1 MRLTNRTRIF
11 WTIALSLFLTSS
23 TTEQASQ
30 AAPVIKH
37 PVPLSNLGNTCYMNS
52 MLQCLVASPLTAQ
65 LAPLKSNPFA
75 RESVA
80 AAYFDFL
87 KEYLSKTSID
97 LRRNVPLKPSR
108 LCEAMQKKIKQLDP
122 SAKRLSQEDPMVAFQ
137 AIIEGMYRNP
147 FLFDIRETAHFPDT
161 TEDTQQ
167 VPLTS
172 FSIAPP
178 KSIDTLQHLLQIYF
192 AQEQRQ
198 QRYDERSVTV
208 NVTRQLTSAPEAL
221 AIQVQRQGKI
231 LNTQAVHFPLTLNL
245 HELGITSES
254 AAKTGTVY
262 KLVGVI
268 FFTGTI
274 KGGHYIAQVRH
285 GNQWYQCND
294 AIITPIAK
302 PQTPAKYVTVA
313 FFYTKDHAAIM
324 AQASTIPVA
333 PALPLFAE
341 GELVPAVPT
350 LTPEE
355 EVASVITAERIGKAL
370 EAAALLSA
378 TTTTE
383 PMGISALTALE
394 RFQSELTGLIQLLP
408 AHT

>member
-1 MRLTNRTRIF
+1 MHLTNRARIF
-11 WTIALSLFLTSS
+11 WTTVLFLFLTSS

-87 KEYLSKTSID
+87 QEYLPKASID
-97 LRRNVPLKPSR
+97 LRRSVPLKPSR

-137 AIIEGMYRNP
+137 AIVEGIDRNP
-147 FLFDIRETAHFPDT
+147 FVFYIRETAHFPDT
-161 TEDTQQ
+161 TEHAQQ

-178 KSIDTLQHLLQIYF
+178 TSIDSLEHLLQIYF

-198 QRYDERSVTV
+198 QRYDERNVTV
-208 NVTRQLTSAPEAL
+208 NVTRQLTSTPEAL
-221 AIQVQRQGKI
+221 AIQIQRQGKK
-231 LNTQAVHFPLTLNL
+231 LNTQVVYFPLTLNL
-245 HELGITSES
+245 HELDIASES
-254 AAKTGTVY
+254 ATKAGTAY
-262 KLVGVI
+262 KLIGVI

-274 KGGHYIAQVRH
+274 KSGHYIAQVRY

-294 AIITPIAK
+294 AIITQIAK
-302 PQTPAKYVTVA
+302 PQTPANYVTVG
-313 FFYTKDHAAIM
+313 FFYTKDHAAILP
-324 AQASTIPVA
+324 QASTIPIA

-355 EVASVITAERIGKAL
+355 EVASVIKAEQIGKAL

-383 PMGISALTALE
+383 PMGISALAALE
-394 RFQSELTGLIQLLP
+394 RFQSELTELIRLLP